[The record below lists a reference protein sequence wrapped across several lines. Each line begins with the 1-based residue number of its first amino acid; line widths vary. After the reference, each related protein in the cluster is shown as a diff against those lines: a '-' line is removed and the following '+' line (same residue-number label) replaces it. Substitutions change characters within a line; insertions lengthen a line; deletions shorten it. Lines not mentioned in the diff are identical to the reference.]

1 MIYQDFYK
9 IKNLKIKIAF
19 LIFNFLV
26 CLFSLGKVDSKNIY
40 PATPSSSYDSQYFK
54 SNKKNQKIKSIKQG
68 FSENTVNQSN
78 KLQEKILVSGNFRLD
93 SEVIIRDSKLRDYEN
108 KTQKVFSI
116 AIKNLYET
124 GYFSNVKI
132 IKRNNMVVINV
143 KENPI
148 INKIAFEGNAEL
160 EDEEIESEVSSK
172 VKSVF
177 SINKIKSDIISI
189 QNMYK
194 RLGFFSTYIE
204 PKKINIG
211 QNRINLVFEINEG
224 LEAKIKKINFI
235 GNKEFSDSTLSNV
248 IFSEETRWYKF
259 WSSGDKFDQDR
270 IEYDKDLLKKYY
282 YDNGYID
289 FRVVSASS
297 QLVLDKKN
305 FVINFKLYEGKRYKV
320 GGVTFET
327 IDKDLL
333 KVNIKEILTIEPND
347 WFSSANVEK
356 DIEKITEKASELG
369 LAFVDV
375 RPRVRKE
382 KNNIVFLT
390 YQTFE
395 TQKIFVDRVNITGN
409 SKTHDKVIRREVE
422 LAEGDAFNLS
432 KIKRSEINLSKLGL
446 FSGVKLDYK
455 PIPKSNKTI
464 VDIEVQEAATGEFSV
479 GAGYSSL
486 DGALGNIGIKESNLF
501 GEGKE
506 LALTLGLSTRKS
518 NIDLRFT
525 EPYFL
530 DKDLAA
536 GFDLFNIRQNQKIY
550 SGYKQNQIGFKLR
563 AGYEV
568 IDDLRHFSSYTL
580 RRDKIHDIDP
590 ATSIYIQSQEGKF
603 VTSMIGQALQFDK
616 LNDRINPTD
625 GYRIRMDL
633 DYYGLG
639 GDSSHVLAE
648 LKTAKF
654 TKLFEGAYLA
664 NFVEFGHIETI
675 DKKIRINHRFF
686 LGGDSLRGFK
696 NSGVGPRDISTTD
709 SLGGEQYIVS
719 RNEFNFPIGLPDE
732 LGVSGIIFG
741 DIGTLLKASETGST
755 VEDDL
760 RFRSSAGFGIAWV
773 SPFGPIRI
781 FLSKAIMKESF
792 DKVETFRFTFGT
804 TY

>member
-9 IKNLKIKIAF
+9 IKNLKIKTSF
-19 LIFNFLV
+19 LIFYFLIN
-26 CLFSLGKVDSKNIY
+26 CFAIGKVDSKNIY

-54 SNKKNQKIKSIKQG
+54 SNKKNQKIKPINQD
-68 FSENTVNQSN
+68 FSDNILNQPN
-78 KLQEKILVSGNFRLD
+78 KLQEKISVSGNFRLD

-108 KTQKVFSI
+108 KTQKVLSI

-132 IKRNNMVVINV
+132 IKRDNMVVINV

-148 INKIAFEGNAEL
+148 INKIAFEGNSEL

-172 VKSVF
+172 VKNVF
-177 SINKIKSDIISI
+177 SINKVKSDIVSI

-204 PKKINIG
+204 PKKIDIG

-320 GGVTFET
+320 GGVAFET
-327 IDKDLL
+327 TDKDLL
-333 KVNIKEILTIEPND
+333 KADIQNILVIEPND

-395 TQKIFVDRVNITGN
+395 TQKIFVDRINITGN

-625 GYRIRMDL
+625 GYRIRMDI
-633 DYYGLG
+633 DYYGLS
-639 GDSSHVLAE
+639 GDSNHVLAE

-664 NFVEFGHIETI
+664 NFLEFGHIETI

-696 NSGVGPRDISTTD
+696 NSGIGPRDISTTD

-719 RNEFNFPIGLPDE
+719 RNEFNFPIGLPEE

-760 RFRSSAGFGIAWV
+760 KFRSSAGFGVAWV

>member
-9 IKNLKIKIAF
+9 KNNLKKIFTF
-19 LIFNFLV
+19 LIFFT
-26 CLFSLGKVDSKNIY
+26 LFHFYTFDNIASNTIY
-40 PATPSSSYDSQYFK
+40 PATPSSSYNTQYFK
-54 SNKKNQKIKSIKQG
+54 SNKQPKNANDTTMQRNNL
-68 FSENTVNQSN
+68 FNNTVNLGEEIIVN
-78 KLQEKILVSGNFRLD
+78 GNFRLD
-93 SEVIIRDSKLRDYEN
+93 SEVIIRDSKIDNFDE
-108 KTQKVFSI
+108 KTKKVFNI

-124 GYFSNVKI
+124 GYFSSVKI
-132 IKRNNMVVINV
+132 VKKNDKIIIDV

-148 INKIAFEGNAEL
+148 INKIAFEGNSEL
-160 EDEEIESEVSSK
+160 DDDELISEVSSK
-172 VKSVF
+172 VKNVF
-177 SINKIKSDIISI
+177 SINKVKADIISI

-224 LEAKIKKINFI
+224 LEAKIKKINFV
-235 GNKEFSDSTLSNV
+235 GNKEFSDNTLSNV
-248 IFSEETRWYKF
+248 IFSEESRWYKF

-282 YDNGYID
+282 YDNGFID
-289 FRVVSASS
+289 FRVISANS
-297 QLVLDKKN
+297 QLVLEKKN

-320 GGVTFET
+320 GGVKFET
-327 IDKDLL
+327 SDKDLSKIDINKIL
-333 KVNIKEILTIEPND
+333 NIEKND

-356 DIEKITEKASELG
+356 DIENITKKASELG

-375 RPRVRKE
+375 RPRIRKE

-395 TQKIFVDRVNITGN
+395 TEKIFIDRINITGN
-409 SKTHDKVIRREVE
+409 SKTHDKVIRREIE
-422 LAEGDAFNLS
+422 LVEGDAFNLS
-432 KIKRSEINLSKLGL
+432 KINRSETNLNKLGL

-455 PIPKSNKTI
+455 PIPKSNKTVI
-464 VDIEVQEAATGEFSV
+464 NLEVQEAATGEFSV

-486 DGALGNIGIKESNLF
+486 DGALGNVGVKESNLF

-518 NIDLRFT
+518 NIDLRYT

-563 AGYEV
+563 AGYEI

-590 ATSIYIQSQEGKF
+590 ATSVYIKSQEGKF
-603 VTSMIGQALQFDK
+603 VTSMIGQAFQYDK

-625 GYRIRMDL
+625 GYRVRL
-633 DYYGLG
+633 DVDYFGLG
-639 GDSSHVLAE
+639 GDSSHIATE
-648 LKTAKF
+648 IKTAKF
-654 TKLFEGAYLA
+654 TKLFKGSYLA
-664 NFVEFGHIETI
+664 NFLELGHIETI

-696 NSGVGPRDISTTD
+696 NAGVGPRDISTTD
-709 SLGGEQYIVS
+709 ALGGEQYIVS

-732 LGVSGIIFG
+732 LGVNGIIFG
-741 DIGTLLKASETGST
+741 DFGTSFKASETGST

-760 RFRSSAGFGIAWV
+760 KFRSSAGVGIAWV
-773 SPFGPIRI
+773 SPFGPIRV
-781 FLSKAIMKESF
+781 FLSKALMKESF

>member
-9 IKNLKIKIAF
+9 IKYLRIKISF
-19 LIFNFLV
+19 LIVNFLV
-26 CLFSLGKVDSKNIY
+26 NFFVFGKVDSKNIY
-40 PATPSSSYDSQYFK
+40 SATPSSSYDSQYFK
-54 SNKKNQKIKSIKQG
+54 FNKKNLKNNSIKQDS
-68 FSENTVNQSN
+68 SENIANQSN
-78 KLQEKILVSGNFRLD
+78 KLQDRISVTGNFRLD

-132 IKRNNMVVINV
+132 IKRNNVVVINV

-148 INKIAFEGNAEL
+148 INKIAFEGNSEL

-177 SINKIKSDIISI
+177 SINKVKSDIISI

-320 GGVTFET
+320 GGVEFET
-327 IDKDLL
+327 TDKDLL
-333 KVNIKEILTIEPND
+333 KVDIQDILSIEPND

-395 TQKIFVDRVNITGN
+395 TQKIFVDRINITGN

-422 LAEGDAFNLS
+422 LVEGDAFNLS
-432 KIKRSEINLSKLGL
+432 KIKRSETNLSKLGL

-550 SGYKQNQIGFKLR
+550 SGYKQNQVGFKLR

-639 GDSSHVLAE
+639 GDSNHVLAE

-664 NFVEFGHIETI
+664 NFLEFGHIETI

-719 RNEFNFPIGLPDE
+719 RNEFNFPIGLPEE

-760 RFRSSAGFGIAWV
+760 KFRSSAGFGVAWV